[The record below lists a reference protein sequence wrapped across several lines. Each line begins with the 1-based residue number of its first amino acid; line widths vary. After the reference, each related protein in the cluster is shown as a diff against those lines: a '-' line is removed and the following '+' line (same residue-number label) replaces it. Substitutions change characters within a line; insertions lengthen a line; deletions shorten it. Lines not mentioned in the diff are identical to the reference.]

1 MLRRTGN
8 RAGILI
14 FACMLAA
21 SPTLAQITTG
31 TVTGNVHDE
40 QGGVIPAQ
48 R

>member
-14 FACMLAA
+14 LACMLAA

-31 TVTGNVHDE
+31 TVT
-40 QGGVIPAQ
+40 ATCTTSKAA
-48 R
+48 